1 MLEHFRGS
9 SLIIVN
15 ETRIS

>member
-1 MLEHFRGS
+1 LTLV

-15 ETRIS
+15 ETPNQMM